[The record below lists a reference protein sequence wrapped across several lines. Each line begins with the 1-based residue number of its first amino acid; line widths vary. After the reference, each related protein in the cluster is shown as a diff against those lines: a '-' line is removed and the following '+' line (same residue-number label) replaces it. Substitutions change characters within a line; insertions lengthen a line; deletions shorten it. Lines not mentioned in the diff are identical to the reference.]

1 MKNLALVAIVALS
14 FTAISCNG
22 NKEVESPVEEV
33 EVVDTLNAAIDS
45 TAVETPE
52 VSADSVENVITD
64 SAAVSEEAAQ

>member
-22 NKEVESPVEEV
+22 NKEVEAPVEEV

-52 VSADSVENVITD
+52 VSADSVENVIID

>member
-22 NKEVESPVEEV
+22 NKEVEAPVEEV